1 MTAITQAM
9 LDKAAAKIV
18 LDYLSK
24 IFDAPFKSTRIM
36 SIQIDAG
43 WQIEQQFVASMKRVN
58 ALATIAPGLHPP
70 FDPNMVTHHEA
81 AGTEPGLLDEG

>member
-1 MTAITQAM
+1 MTILTQDEIN
-9 LDKAAAKIV
+9 LDARKV
-18 LDYLSK
+18 LKDYRSR
-24 IFDAPFKSTRIM
+24 IYTAPFKNTRILGVVV
-36 SIQIDAG
+36 QGA

-70 FDPNMVTHHEA
+70 FDPNMVTHHEE